1 MQKTW
6 NILPSAPQ
14 DFFDK
19 YPNYDRVV
27 LQLLYNRGITE
38 KNDIENFLNPT
49 LEKIY
54 DPFVLKDMT
63 QSVEKM
69 IDHIKKG
76 NKILIYGDYD
86 ADGITSSSLLFSLLH
101 KLKADVSVYIPDRV
115 TEGYGLN
122 KEAIDKFAEREVD
135 LIITVDTG
143 IRNREEVE
151 YVSGKGMEIIVTDHH
166 IPAEEDLP
174 DCLIINP
181 HLDREE
187 YGCEFLAGVGV
198 AFKLAQALI
207 IRSTLAD
214 KDKDTLIKMCLDL
227 VAVGTVADCVPLL
240 DENRILVKQGL
251 STLNQTGRA
260 GLLALIE
267 VAGLSKN
274 NGKLQAWNIGFQ
286 IAPRLNA
293 SGRIGEVADAVDLLL
308 AEQEQEANDIAVKLD
323 QENAKRQEITEEMV
337 YSIEERI
344 EAGEIGQ
351 GNIIV
356 AVNPADGEWNEG
368 VIGLAA
374 GRICERY
381 YKPTLVITRT
391 NGEYKGSGRS
401 VDEFNVIEAV
411 SECADVLDKYG
422 GHAKACGFSLSPANL
437 ESFSEKINKIAEE
450 KLKGAELRPKLE
462 IDAELDINE
471 VDGDLVEKVEALS
484 PFGEGNSLPV
494 FVSREVCIKN
504 IVTMGNDGRHIKFR
518 FNGYW
523 ALAFGKAE
531 AWSGFRIGDRVDI
544 VYSVEF
550 NNFNGNTQV
559 QLKLWDVVKASG
571 QG

>member
-1 MQKTW
+1 MQKIW
-6 NILPSAPQ
+6 NILPSAPE

-38 KNDIENFLNPT
+38 EGEISDFLNPD
-49 LEKIY
+49 LEKIH
-54 DPFVLKDMT
+54 DPFVLKDMAE
-63 QSVEKM
+63 SVER
-69 IDHIKKG
+69 IIGCIKEGK
-76 NKILIYGDYD
+76 KILIYGDYD

-115 TEGYGLN
+115 IEGYGLN
-122 KEAIDKFAEREVD
+122 KEAIDKFAERGVD

-151 YVSGKGMEIIVTDHH
+151 YASDKGLEVIVTDHH
-166 IPAEEDLP
+166 IPAEDDLP
-174 DCLIINP
+174 NCLIINP

-214 KDKDTLIKMCLDL
+214 NDKDALIKTCLDL

-240 DENRILVKQGL
+240 DENRVLVKQGL
-251 STLNQTGRA
+251 SVLNQTTRS
-260 GLLALIE
+260 GLLALID

-274 NGKLQAWNIGFQ
+274 KKELQAWNIGFQ

-308 AEQEQEANDIAVKLD
+308 AEKDKEAKNIAVKLD
-323 QENAKRQEITEEMV
+323 QENAKRQEITEEIV
-337 YSIEERI
+337 SSIEEKI
-344 EAGEIGQ
+344 ESGEIGQ
-351 GNIIV
+351 GQVIV
-356 AVNPADGEWNEG
+356 AVGSDWNEG
-368 VIGLAA
+368 VVGLAA

-381 YKPTLVITRT
+381 YKPTLVITRAG
-391 NGEYKGSGRS
+391 GEYKGSGRS
-401 VDEFNVIEAV
+401 IDELNMIEAV
-411 SECADVLDKYG
+411 SECADLLDKYG
-422 GHAKACGFSLSPANL
+422 GHAKACGFSLSQANL
-437 ESFSEKINKIAEE
+437 EAFSEKINKIAEK
-450 KLKGAELRPKLE
+450 KLKGVELRPKLA

-471 VDGDLVEKVEALS
+471 VDDELVNRVESLS
-484 PFGEGNSLPV
+484 PFGEGNPLPV
-494 FVSREVCIKN
+494 FVSRDVCIKN

-531 AWSGFRIGDRVDI
+531 AWKGFKIGDRVDI

-550 NNFNGNTQV
+550 NNFNGNTQA
-559 QLKLWDVVKASG
+559 QLKLWDIRDN
-571 QG
+571 